1 MSLANRKRRGIGT
14 FSGFE
19 KMLVVRPILTVPQTD
34 TGGQVENT
42 KVNGRTIFKEL
53 GKKARRIFGRC
64 RAPDLIGGRSERPSS
79 DCLTKT
85 QGSANPKGE
94 V

>member
-1 MSLANRKRRGIGT
+1 MSLANRKGRGIGK

-19 KMLVVRPILTVPQTD
+19 KMLVVRPMLTVPQTD
-34 TGGQVENT
+34 TGGQVEYT
-42 KVNGRTIFKEL
+42 KANGRTIFKEL
-53 GKKARRIFGRC
+53 GKQARRIFGRC
-64 RAPDLIGGRSERPSS
+64 RALSNQGRSERLSS

>member
-1 MSLANRKRRGIGT
+1 MSLTNRKRRGIGT
-14 FSGFE
+14 FSSFE
-19 KMLVVRPILTVPQTD
+19 KILVVKLILTVPQSD
-34 TGGQVENT
+34 TGGQVEYT

-64 RAPDLIGGRSERPSS
+64 RASSNRGRSERLSS
-79 DCLTKT
+79 DCLSKT
-85 QGSANPKGE
+85 QGSANLKGE